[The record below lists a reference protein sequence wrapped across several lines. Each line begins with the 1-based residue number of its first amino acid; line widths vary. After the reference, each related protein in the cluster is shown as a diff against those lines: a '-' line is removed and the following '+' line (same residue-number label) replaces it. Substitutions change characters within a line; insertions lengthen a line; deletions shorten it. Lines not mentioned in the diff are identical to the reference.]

1 MTASRAQIATFPGRN
16 GILRALSPESLSK
29 LRPYLEFVD
38 IPGQF
43 ELRTVTNAAQFLYFL
58 NDGVVSL
65 IIAMEDGASA
75 EIGVVGWEGIVG
87 TPSVLGVADSPIR
100 IVMQIAGNG
109 YRINSE
115 QLRAILEQNREI
127 ARVLLR
133 QATIQGLQVAQVAGC
148 NALHTAEQRLSRWL
162 LMVQDRVALNPIPL
176 THEFLSILLGV
187 TRPSVSVTVNAIAKK
202 GAIRQEREGIRILNR
217 NVLVQS
223 SACECYGIIAKIGR
237 RAFVQRQ

>member
-1 MTASRAQIATFPGRN
+1 MI
-16 GILRALSPESLSK
+16 
-29 LRPYLEFVD
+29 RPYLEFVD

-43 ELRTVTNAAQFLYFL
+43 ELRTATNAAQFVYFL
-58 NDGVVSL
+58 NDGVISL
-65 IIAMEDGASA
+65 IIAAEDGASA

-87 TPSVLGVADSPIR
+87 TPSALGVPDSPVRTI
-100 IVMQIAGNG
+100 MQIAGNG
-109 YRINSE
+109 YRINAE
-115 QLRAILEQNREI
+115 QLRVILEQNREI

-133 QATIQGLQVAQVAGC
+133 QATIQGLQVAQIAGC

-217 NVLVQS
+217 KMLEQS
-223 SACECYGIIAKIGR
+223 ISCECYRIIVNLGRGTFHAEKVKAK
-237 RAFVQRQ
+237 AT